1 MTADILHNLAIGI
14 VLPEIVI
21 VVAFIW
27 QEPPNSWVSCAFGN
41 DHAVQYV
48 PVFFPVFPV
57 FQISLQL
64 ISSFSPMSFWLSHTP
79 TLFILSSC
87 TSPWTQV
94 SPPCYS
100 PPTHVTTSQ
109 LAHTLPSLWV
119 TLRLP
124 RLLGLPCHEDYFH
137 HGTLTAEA
145 RPLMENWFRQ
155 LNRPRESCV
164 RDRTADVRC
173 VDCSGSP
180 WELESSLSL

>member
-1 MTADILHNLAIGI
+1 MFMLFSTCL
-14 VLPEIVI
+14 
-21 VVAFIW
+21 
-27 QEPPNSWVSCAFGN
+27 
-41 DHAVQYV
+41 
-48 PVFFPVFPV
+48 FFPGLPCFPDSASTDNLLFTNV
-57 FQISLQL
+57 LFDC
-64 ISSFSPMSFWLSHTP
+64 HTLP
-79 TLFILSSC
+79 LYLSS
-87 TSPWTQV
+87 
-94 SPPCYS
+94 PPAPLS
-100 PPTHVTTSQ
+100 EPRWALLVILPPTHVTTSQ
-109 LAHTLPSLWV
+109 LAHTLPSLCV